1 MYSGLGQLGAAAATA
16 GNAGPVNPATSS
28 AMPPVAPG
36 GSAAAAAAAGL
47 APGGG
52 GGNELS
58 FAAVNQQFPREVEDE
73 ANSYFQR
80 IYTQPDSNAGAPPI
94 SIDEVETDTVFLFA
108 LYPYNALL

>member
-16 GNAGPVNPATSS
+16 GNAAAVNPATSS

-36 GSAAAAAAAGL
+36 GSATAAAAGL
-47 APGGG
+47 APGG

-94 SIDEVETDTVFLFA
+94 SIDEVEADTFVLA
-108 LYPYNALL
+108 L

>member
-1 MYSGLGQLGAAAATA
+1 M
-16 GNAGPVNPATSS
+16 
-28 AMPPVAPG
+28 APG
-36 GSAAAAAAAGL
+36 GSTAAAGL
-47 APGGG
+47 APGS

-94 SIDEVETDTVFLFA
+94 SIDEVEADTFVLA
-108 LYPYNALL
+108 L

>member
-16 GNAGPVNPATSS
+16 GNATPVNPATSS

-36 GSAAAAAAAGL
+36 GSAAAAGL
-47 APGGG
+47 APGG

-94 SIDEVETDTVFLFA
+94 SIDEVKTDT
-108 LYPYNALL
+108 